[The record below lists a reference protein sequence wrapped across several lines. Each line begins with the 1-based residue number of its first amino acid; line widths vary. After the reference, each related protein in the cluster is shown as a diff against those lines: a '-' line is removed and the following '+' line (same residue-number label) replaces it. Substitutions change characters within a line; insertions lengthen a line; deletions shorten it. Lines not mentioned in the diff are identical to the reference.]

1 MLEQGKKNLEEKEKL
16 FADKTTKRLEQDRQ
30 LERKAAELKK
40 WEDRLA
46 ERESNVNERAKLLEE
61 KTKVV
66 DRREQNTDR
75 LAEDTRAELHKAFEA
90 KLKLDE
96 RKETV
101 IAAEGRHAADEQ
113 TLARWQEFLQQKHS
127 NIIALSDTM
136 NQLRTAA
143 RTKHIKAVEQLNKDM
158 RIAIESFKS
167 AEGLKE
173 TVINM
178 YQRAKSMVEDLRA
191 TEASVLRKYEKLLK
205 QIQDEKLNIARLETH
220 GKLLKSTNSSDNR
233 NFDLLLDKVERLSNG
248 LERVGNDMNEQEARF
263 DAFLKKILCPIVL
276 RPIRTSP
283 S

>member
-1 MLEQGKKNLEEKEKL
+1 M
-16 FADKTTKRLEQDRQ
+16 
-30 LERKAAELKK
+30 
-40 WEDRLA
+40 
-46 ERESNVNERAKLLEE
+46 
-61 KTKVV
+61 
-66 DRREQNTDR
+66 
-75 LAEDTRAELHKAFEA
+75 HKAFEA

-143 RTKHIKAVEQLNKDM
+143 RTEHIKAVEQLNKDM

-191 TEASVLRKYEKLLK
+191 TEASVLRNYEKLLK

-276 RPIRTSP
+276 CPIRTSP

>member
-1 MLEQGKKNLEEKEKL
+1 MKERSSS
-16 FADKTTKRLEQDRQ
+16 KR
-30 LERKAAELKK
+30 
-40 WEDRLA
+40 RL
-46 ERESNVNERAKLLEE
+46 
-61 KTKVV
+61 KVV

-96 RKETV
+96 GKETV

-143 RTKHIKAVEQLNKDM
+143 RTEHITAVEQLNKDM

-173 TVINM
+173 TVISI
-178 YQRAKSMVEDLRA
+178 YQRAKGMVEDLRA

-205 QIQDEKLNIARLETH
+205 QIQDEKLDIARLETH
-220 GKLLKSTNSSDNR
+220 GSLLESPNSSDNR
-233 NFDLLLDKVERLSNG
+233 DLDLLLDKVQRLSNG
-248 LERVGNDMNEQEARF
+248 LERVGSDMNEQEARF

-276 RPIRTSP
+276 CSIRTSP